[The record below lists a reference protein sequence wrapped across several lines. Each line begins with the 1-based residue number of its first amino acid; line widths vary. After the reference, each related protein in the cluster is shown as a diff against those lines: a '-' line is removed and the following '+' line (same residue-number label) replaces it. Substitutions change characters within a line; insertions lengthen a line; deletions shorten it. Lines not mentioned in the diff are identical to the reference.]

1 MKAELKFIIENLN
14 PKLLRVDKVSID
26 FFKKLGV
33 GEGNLNYLFKIKN
46 KKFICRVNIDK
57 GVPNKS
63 KNEYESLKRVESL
76 NIAPKT
82 YYLHPKDKE
91 FPYGFII
98 L

>member
-14 PKLLRVDKVSID
+14 PKLLGVDKVSID
-26 FFKKLGV
+26 SFKKLGV

-57 GVPNKS
+57 RVPNKS
-63 KNEYESLKRVESL
+63 KNEFESLKRVENL

-82 YYLHPKDKE
+82 FYYHPKDKK
-91 FPYGFII
+91 FPYI
-98 L
+98 